1 MSPLSSIGDTAC
13 AAPPRGASPP
23 RSRAGAG
30 HRLCP
35 CRSFAVLAAWKS
47 GRMRPLYTPRLELW
61 ITRSR
66 VTHNPTPP
74 TATIAAFGGLLPPPL
89 SLRDTLRSLS
99 RVFCAPAVRYSLV
112 RRFAPGVRSLSR
124 VFLSCEG
131 ACRAVV
137 LFRRSVP
144 GEGRCTV
151 LRRSRGWGRAGRSFP
166 FLRSVGLFRSF
177 SL

>member
-1 MSPLSSIGDTAC
+1 MRGSAARRKPAPLSSGCGQSAVSVSEFCGARGVEKWTHAPTLHTPLGIVDNSLASNPQSHTADC
-13 AAPPRGASPP
+13 YDC
-23 RSRAGAG
+23 
-30 HRLCP
+30 RLW
-35 CRSFAVLAAWKS
+35 RIA
-47 GRMRPLYTPRLELW
+47 
-61 ITRSR
+61 
-66 VTHNPTPP
+66 
-74 TATIAAFGGLLPPPL
+74 TAPL

-131 ACRAVV
+131 ACRAMV